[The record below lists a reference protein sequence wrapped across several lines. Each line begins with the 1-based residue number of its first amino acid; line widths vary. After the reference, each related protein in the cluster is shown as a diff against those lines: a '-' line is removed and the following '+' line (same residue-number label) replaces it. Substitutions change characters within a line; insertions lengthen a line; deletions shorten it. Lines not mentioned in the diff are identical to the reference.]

1 MGCPSDVR
9 TRVKLRKVQVKL
21 QTEHV
26 FPSCVEALGGV
37 WKDLSNALLH
47 ASVLTLLCTSVESRS
62 PTPSQSPGR
71 ERSFVHN
78 QEDREFVKHCKN
90 IERSLLQSQRHSM
103 SLLTQKHC
111 SKTCISLSLWS
122 VNTSTHSSL
131 SLSSLSLWQV
141 TRVSP
146 YVRARSLTLQGDPAN
161 IGKRRSRPAR
171 CTREAVDRFGIP
183 NPRKSGLVIG
193 ADRQRFGPSC
203 VFAETRATR
212 PNGEWGYSTRRQCWA
227 TSTQRRCRP
236 EEALY
241 LPTFSYLFDCQ

>member
-131 SLSSLSLWQV
+131 SLSPLSLYG
-141 TRVSP
+141 RSHVSHP
-146 YVRARSLTLQGDPAN
+146 TCERGPLPSKEIRRISAREDPGPPVVPGRLWIGLGSRTLERAG
-161 IGKRRSRPAR
+161 
-171 CTREAVDRFGIP
+171 
-183 NPRKSGLVIG
+183 
-193 ADRQRFGPSC
+193 
-203 VFAETRATR
+203 
-212 PNGEWGYSTRRQCWA
+212 W
-227 TSTQRRCRP
+227 
-236 EEALY
+236 
-241 LPTFSYLFDCQ
+241 